1 MFLRAEAGRDALL
14 IVEEGIEAESGVA
27 AGDLAR
33 RPASAAISQSL

>member
-14 IVEEGIEAESGVA
+14 KVEEGIEAESGVA
-27 AGDLAR
+27 VGDLTR